1 MVIRSKQQF
10 GLFPTKQKQ
19 FNLLRTIRYYYLR
32 LVRLEGNPKVIARG
46 LACGV
51 FAGCFPWFGFQTII
65 GVLLA
70 FIFRGNKL
78 AAASGTWVSN
88 PLTYAP
94 LFFFN
99 FKLGK
104 LIQGNYSHVSTGF
117 TLTDNWSQLM
127 DLGTEVLVSLS
138 IGSFVV
144 GIVASIAVYFLT
156 LNLLTRK
163 QQRLQ

>member
-1 MVIRSKQQF
+1 MVIRSKKQF
-10 GLFPTKQKQ
+10 SLFPTRQKQ

-32 LVRLEGNPKVIARG
+32 LIRLEGSPKVIARG

-104 LIQGNYSHVSTGF
+104 LIQGNYAQGLTEF
-117 TLTDNWSQLM
+117 ELTDNWSELF
-127 DLGTEVLVSLS
+127 DLGTEVIVSLS
-138 IGSFVV
+138 LGSFVV
-144 GIVASIAVYFLT
+144 GLVASIAAYFLT
-156 LNLLTRK
+156 LHLLTRK
-163 QQRLQ
+163 QQKLQ

>member
-19 FNLLRTIRYYYLR
+19 FNLLRTIRYYYLK

-65 GVLLA
+65 GIFLA
-70 FIFRGNKL
+70 FLFRGNKL

-104 LIQGNYSHVSTGF
+104 LIQGSYSQGLTEF
-117 TLTDNWSQLM
+117 ELTDNWSQLM
-127 DLGTEVLVSLS
+127 DLGTEVLVSIS

-144 GIVASIAVYFLT
+144 GLVASIAVYFLT
-156 LNLLTRK
+156 LHLLTRK
-163 QQRLQ
+163 QQKLQ